1 MSGSDHEIVSV
12 ATFLEYRARRLRAP
26 VARPDAPPD
35 DATPAMATD
44 QELHRLASA
53 AVIAAPPRLV

>member
-26 VARPDAPPD
+26 VARPEAPLD
-35 DATPAMATD
+35 DATPPTD
-44 QELHRLASA
+44 HELQRFASA

>member
-26 VARPDAPPD
+26 VALPGAPPD
-35 DATPAMATD
+35 DATPATD